1 MARLQGTLDEKEK
14 LTNRVRA
21 ANDDAQ
27 RDFACGLILSDL
39 FKKDYAQNMVDLQR
53 VNSSIERQFSQIE
66 QHSSLLVQRDGS
78 HSMEQSLDAASD
90 LVRYEA
96 KKLADQS
103 SSDQSDS
110 MFDENNINLIT
121 SLVAILQEIS
131 KSGLRFLSVLKVY
144 FFY

>member
-1 MARLQGTLDEKEK
+1 
-14 LTNRVRA
+14 
-21 ANDDAQ
+21 
-27 RDFACGLILSDL
+27 
-39 FKKDYAQNMVDLQR
+39 
-53 VNSSIERQFSQIE
+53 
-66 QHSSLLVQRDGS
+66 
-78 HSMEQSLDAASD
+78 MEQSLDAASD

-131 KSGLRFLSVLKVY
+131 KSGLRFLSVLKVD
-144 FFY
+144 FFF